1 MIAKKE
7 HKHVTVEMVDG
18 KQKINYLDT
27 ENPFN
32 FKKGYQY
39 ILQHDKIV
47 FSSPDKYSIP
57 MLWNNISGKNF
68 EGKDILGQE
77 QTKSDHLKY
86 IEMMKLTAGLP
97 AGYIQLYLKPGKMA
111 EEFYVP
117 ESTNIEGVKKGLTN
131 AGRPLF
137 FKEAV
142 KFTDIF
148 VEDKNGKHGYD
159 LPGKFNLTPAAIK
172 AAQDWHCVQW
182 GNTYHFNIHHIEN
195 GFTIINIKADQ
206 IIASATF
213 AVIETS
219 SIPKAKEEEEIV
231 EEKSIQT
238 DSKKLTAK
246 EVFALCSITDD
257 HIVKLP
263 NMILHPKTYNDVKS
277 IIEKNGGRWKGGK
290 TQGFQFEFNP
300 TDLFQKL
307 HSGEDVNNKKE
318 FQFFAT
324 PVEVVDLMISK
335 ANLKPTDILLEP
347 SAGQGAIVDKV
358 ISLVKKVDMC
368 ELMPENRQILQNK
381 GYEIQWGDFLDVNE
395 DLKYD
400 KIIANPPF
408 TKNQD
413 IDHVLKMYKH
423 LNPGGRIVTIMS
435 TTWLE
440 GSQKKQGAFKEWLT
454 EVGASYEVIKEGAFK
469 KSGTGIKTVMVVIDK
484 K

>member
-1 MIAKKE
+1 MQ
-7 HKHVTVEMVDG
+7 VV
-18 KQKINYLDT
+18 L
-27 ENPFN
+27 
-32 FKKGYQY
+32 
-39 ILQHDKIV
+39 
-47 FSSPDKYSIP
+47 
-57 MLWNNISGKNF
+57 
-68 EGKDILGQE
+68 
-77 QTKSDHLKY
+77 LK
-86 IEMMKLTAGLP
+86 
-97 AGYIQLYLKPGKMA
+97 
-111 EEFYVP
+111 
-117 ESTNIEGVKKGLTN
+117 
-131 AGRPLF
+131 
-137 FKEAV
+137 AV

-335 ANLKPTDILLEP
+335 ANLKPTDILLEL
-347 SAGQGAIVDKV
+347 AG
-358 ISLVKKVDMC
+358 
-368 ELMPENRQILQNK
+368 
-381 GYEIQWGDFLDVNE
+381 
-395 DLKYD
+395 
-400 KIIANPPF
+400 
-408 TKNQD
+408 
-413 IDHVLKMYKH
+413 
-423 LNPGGRIVTIMS
+423 
-435 TTWLE
+435 
-440 GSQKKQGAFKEWLT
+440 GS
-454 EVGASYEVIKEGAFK
+454 
-469 KSGTGIKTVMVVIDK
+469 DC
-484 K
+484 